1 MNQQAIITEFQKLPL
16 NEKAALLDKLWTAYQ
31 TEEERA
37 ELSVNELDELDGR
50 MARYLADPSTATDV
64 GAVHARLRSRRREAE

>member
-64 GAVHARLRSRRREAE
+64 DAVHARLRSRRREAE